1 MDFASPSMAVP
12 LSPKRPGVNAREVPS
27 EYENIPVLNCKI
39 EDYQKL
45 NDMVA
50 RRERRCA
57 IVFPTTAEAIP
68 EPDLPHAAGDFSP
81 AFVDAPRDVRQ
92 MNVVRKRIRRYALRH
107 DEVVGTTLVEDAF
120 LRC

>member
-12 LSPKRPGVNAREVPS
+12 LSPKRPGLNAREVPS

-45 NDMVA
+45 NDMVV
-50 RRERRCA
+50 RRERRRA
-57 IVFPTTAEAIP
+57 IVFPTTEAIP
-68 EPDLPHAAGDFSP
+68 EADLPHPHAAGNFSP

-92 MNVVRKRIRRYALRH
+92 MNVDRKRIRRYALRH
-107 DEVVGTTLVEDAF
+107 DEVVGTTLVEDA
-120 LRC
+120 